1 MDNTLFLFKFEQT
14 FLLVTK
20 QNVIT
25 YNVQYMSMLRTV
37 CPNQLA
43 EAVCQRCP
51 MKRWFAKHME
61 KVYRGKPMT
70 HSSIQLQNLSG
81 EHLCGAI
88 SDLLKYIYK
97 YKYKVTLLITKF
109 NS

>member
-51 MKRWFAKHME
+51 MKR
-61 KVYRGKPMT
+61 
-70 HSSIQLQNLSG
+70 
-81 EHLCGAI
+81 
-88 SDLLKYIYK
+88 
-97 YKYKVTLLITKF
+97 
-109 NS
+109 